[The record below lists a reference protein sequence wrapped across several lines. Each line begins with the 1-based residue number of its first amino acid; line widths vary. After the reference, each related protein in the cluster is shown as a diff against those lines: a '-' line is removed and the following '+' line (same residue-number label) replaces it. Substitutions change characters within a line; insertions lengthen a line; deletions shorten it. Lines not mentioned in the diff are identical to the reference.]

1 MREASRGR
9 GIEQQRVNA
18 RRRRGAAAATR
29 SIFLLLVALTLTNC
43 RSSGAKQTAARP
55 PVSDFARKLD
65 YVRRGQYMLVYVFRR
80 KDNAPFQSDDKA
92 YLKANAP
99 RDTNMWVLT
108 DDGTAALA
116 GSNFQFT
123 TEQLQAL
130 NQRFALEDYSGR

>member
-1 MREASRGR
+1 MREASMGR
-9 GIEQQRVNA
+9 GVEQTCAGA
-18 RRRRGAAAATR
+18 RRCFRMAT
-29 SIFLLLVALTLTNC
+29 SLTLLVAVALTCANC
-43 RSSGAKQTAARP
+43 RQSGAKQTAARP

-80 KDNAPFQSDDKA
+80 KDNAPFQSDDKV